1 MIVLLDISAC
11 AKGRNLLFKYVEYNL
26 VSRDMAISDGA
37 KVTIETCLNVKKGER
52 VLVLTDDSKEAIA
65 QHLYQASLNLGAE
78 TILAKIPDLKVDGQ
92 EPPVT
97 IARLMKEMDVIVITT
112 EKTMSHTA
120 ARRRATRAGARVA
133 TMPGITVQMMDGGG
147 MTADFKEIRRS
158 IFRVARKLR
167 KARVLRIVTEMGT
180 DLRMDITGR
189 SWITDDSGICHR
201 KGDFTNLPA
210 GELFISPVEG
220 SANGTLIVDGSFIES
235 LQEPVKVSIKD
246 GIADR
251 ITGAHDVIKEL
262 NRGGRDARNIA
273 KFGMGLNPNAK
284 LVGILLEDS
293 KVLGTVNIGFGD
305 NSMFGGNV
313 KSPVH
318 LLGII
323 NKPTVTVDN
332 VLIMKEGEL
341 KA

>member
-1 MIVLLDISAC
+1 
-11 AKGRNLLFKYVEYNL
+11 
-26 VSRDMAISDGA
+26 MAISDGA
-37 KVTIETCLNVKKGER
+37 KVTIETCLNVRKGER

-65 QHLYQASLNLGAE
+65 QHLYLASLNIGAE
-78 TILAKIPDLKVDGQ
+78 TILAKVPDLLRDGQ
-92 EPPVT
+92 EPPVS
-97 IARLMKEMDVIVITT
+97 IARLMKEMDVVVITT

-120 ARRRATRAGARVA
+120 ARRRATRAGARIA
-133 TMPGITVQMMDGGG
+133 TMPGITVQMMDEGG

-167 KARVLRIVTEMGT
+167 KSRILRIVSEIGT

-189 SWITDDSGICHR
+189 AWITDDSGICQR

-210 GELFISPVEG
+210 GELFICPLEG
-220 SANGTLIVDGSFIES
+220 SASGTLMVDGSFMER
-235 LQEPVKVSIKD
+235 LQEPVKVSVKG

-251 ITGAHDVIKEL
+251 ITGAHDVVKEL
-262 NRGGRDARNIA
+262 NKGGRDARNIA

-284 LVGILLEDS
+284 LAGIVLEDS

-305 NSMFGGNV
+305 NSMFGGSV
-313 KSPVH
+313 KSSVH
-318 LLGII
+318 LLGIL